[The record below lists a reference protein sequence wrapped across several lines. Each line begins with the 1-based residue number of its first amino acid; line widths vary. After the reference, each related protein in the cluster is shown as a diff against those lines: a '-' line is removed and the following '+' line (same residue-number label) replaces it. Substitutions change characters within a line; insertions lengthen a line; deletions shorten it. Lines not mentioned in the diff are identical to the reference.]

1 MQSCIIVVFT
11 KYCNSKNYQVKKDGL
26 GGAAPS
32 VYVVGGTIP
41 RTGDMGG
48 TTTIMG
54 QIGYPYRVLVKN
66 VNEETDYKAG

>member
-1 MQSCIIVVFT
+1 M
-11 KYCNSKNYQVKKDGL
+11 